1 MMLGIKSHKAFL
13 RASIRRRRSQLRS
26 NPDYR
31 SFLAQ
36 EFEKNSKDLFSF
48 LKEGDAVVAFL
59 PLVHEPPIEK
69 ILLNLINRKINIFV
83 PVVKPSRQLAWV
95 RWVPDAPSVHN
106 VIGIDEPVGEEY
118 GSEIFL
124 DADIR
129 LMPALAVDI
138 EGHRLGQGGGFY
150 DTLCAAMTEQHLQS
164 TYTVIFDED
173 LLDGLPYEEHDFITP
188 AVLTP
193 SGPRRLRS

>member
-1 MMLGIKSHKAFL
+1 MKLDVKNHKAFL
-13 RASIRRRRSQLRS
+13 RASIRRRRHRLES
-26 NPDYR
+26 NPDHR
-31 SFLAQ
+31 AFLADK
-36 EFEKNSKDLFSF
+36 FEENSKNLFAS
-48 LKEGDAVVAFL
+48 LKEGDTVVAFL
-59 PLVHEPPIEK
+59 PLIHEPPIEK

-95 RWVPDAPSVHN
+95 RWAPDAPSVHN
-106 VIGIDEPVGEEY
+106 ILGIDEPVGDEY

-124 DADIR
+124 NADIR

-138 EGHRLGQGGGFY
+138 NGHRLGQGGGFY
-150 DTLCAAMTEQHLQS
+150 DTLCANLTDQHLIS

-173 LLDGLPYEEHDFITP
+173 LLDGLPYEDHDFVTP

-193 SGPRRLRS
+193 SGVRSLRS